1 MWPLRGPSPSSA
13 DKGVLCKL
21 PGKYPPDLCRGE
33 IRTQNRMAGGR
44 IWTHLSVL
52 PEPTGAQ
59 GKEKRPPSSSDALP
73 HCSAV
78 FERAHLCHDSLD
90 LLRHDSQGSGPPAFL
105 FERTLSC
112 LRGNDNHLNR
122 VCQVVREDQGDRTAK
137 AQVVQSHNQAE
148 DSRPPNDDR
157 SPIDMN

>member
-52 PEPTGAQ
+52 PKILEADPLLCSCGAEMKTVSIITQ
-59 GKEKRPPSSSDALP
+59 PR
-73 HCSAV
+73 V
-78 FERAHLCHDSLD
+78 VERI
-90 LLRHDSQGSGPPAFL
+90 LRHLGSDRHQARDPFESRAPPRARAFSL
-105 FERTLSC
+105 
-112 LRGNDNHLNR
+112 
-122 VCQVVREDQGDRTAK
+122 
-137 AQVVQSHNQAE
+137 
-148 DSRPPNDDR
+148 
-157 SPIDMN
+157 